1 MFFSLFQVYEDVS
14 QCCQALSQ
22 RLGTQPFFFN
32 KQYVSIVSVYPRIY
46 WYLWVN
52 LSYSAESWRNKHL
65 MYFGRMGEIHFYTW
79 MKWKQHEDIYSLL
92 SHFNHSSRTIVRSGF
107 GEKKSITGFIAF
119 VFSTTWWLKWKHYSF
134 SFTFFST

>member
-1 MFFSLFQVYEDVS
+1 
-14 QCCQALSQ
+14 
-22 RLGTQPFFFN
+22 
-32 KQYVSIVSVYPRIY
+32 
-46 WYLWVN
+46 
-52 LSYSAESWRNKHL
+52 

-119 VFSTTWWLKWKHYSF
+119 VFSTTWWPLCGTQTSGNTIHSH
-134 SFTFFST
+134 SLFFLLDFYLSKTQVNPDKNY